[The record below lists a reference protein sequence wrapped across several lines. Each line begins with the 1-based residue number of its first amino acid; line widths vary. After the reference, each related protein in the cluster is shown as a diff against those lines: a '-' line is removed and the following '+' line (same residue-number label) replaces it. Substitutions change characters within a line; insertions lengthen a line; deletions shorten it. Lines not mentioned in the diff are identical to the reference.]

1 MKKILPILSIIFA
14 GIFWGCL
21 SLFLR
26 PLQSYGL
33 DGMQTATI
41 KVVFAT
47 IIYFFIILFYN
58 PKLFK
63 INLKDI
69 WIFIF
74 IGIICISL
82 FSFLYFQ
89 TVIMS
94 EVAVAVVLLYTSPI
108 FVLICS
114 AFIFKEK
121 ITVLKIVASIIT
133 VVGCIFV
140 SGVINGTAIITPMV
154 LLTGLLSG
162 LIFGL
167 HNIFVRIAG
176 TRNYNGLTINFY
188 AFFIGMIFI
197 LPFGKVSDT
206 ICVFKENPI
215 AILWGIG
222 LALINAV
229 LAYFLFSTGLRYIPS
244 STASILVATE
254 PMVGS
259 ILGMCV
265 FHESHDIFKILGVVF
280 IVISIVLMN
289 IKWRNNEKFQS

>member
-1 MKKILPILSIIFA
+1 MKKVFPIISIILA
-14 GIFWGCL
+14 GVFWGCL

-41 KVVFAT
+41 KIVFAA
-47 IIYFFIILFYN
+47 IIYFLIILFYN

-69 WIFIF
+69 WIFLF

-82 FSFLYFQ
+82 FSFLYFE
-89 TVIMS
+89 TVIKS

-121 ITVLKIVASIIT
+121 ITLLKVIASIVT
-133 VVGCIFV
+133 VIGCIFV
-140 SGVINGTAIITPMV
+140 SGIINGAAIITPMV

-162 LIFGL
+162 VIFAL

-176 TRNYNGLTINFY
+176 SKNYNGLTINFY
-188 AFFIGMIFI
+188 AFLIGMIFI
-197 LPFGKVSDT
+197 LPFGKVGNT
-206 ICVFKENPI
+206 INVLKENPI

-222 LALINAV
+222 LALVNAV
-229 LAYFLFSTGLRYIPS
+229 LAYFLFSYGLKHVPS

-259 ILGMCV
+259 ILGMTV
-265 FHESHDIFKILGVVF
+265 FHESHDIFKILGVIF
-280 IVISIVLMN
+280 IVLSIVLMN
-289 IKWRNNEKFQS
+289 IRWRTNEKVQG